1 MNEQQ
6 KQRLLEKSFI
16 YAGFNTYESST
27 PVTENAKISFLYALD
42 ISSVHNGFKYS
53 VWTLDFFLPKNRV
66 SSYYVWSR
74 F

>member
-1 MNEQQ
+1 
-6 KQRLLEKSFI
+6 L
-16 YAGFNTYESST
+16 
-27 PVTENAKISFLYALD
+27 
-42 ISSVHNGFKYS
+42 KYS